1 MVAAVAAQEL
11 VETRQQELGRQ
22 GEDLAC
28 RYLEGQGLVVLSRNW
43 TCRDGELDV
52 VAVEDG
58 RLVVC
63 EVKTRSGP
71 VWGRPDEAVDQRKL
85 SRLRRTA
92 LRWLGAH
99 GVGWCPVRVDL
110 ISVTWP
116 ADGKAHL
123 QHLRG
128 A

>member
-1 MVAAVAAQEL
+1 METLVA
-11 VETRQQELGRQ
+11 TRQQELGRK

-58 RLVVC
+58 RFVVC

-71 VWGRPDEAVDQRKL
+71 AWGRPDEAVDAAKL
-85 SRLRRTA
+85 ARLRRTA
-92 LRWLGAH
+92 LRWLAAH
-99 GVGWCPVRVDL
+99 GVGWLAPRVDL
-110 ISVTWP
+110 ISVDWP
-116 ADGKAHL
+116 PDGEPRL
-123 QHLRG
+123 RHLRG

>member
-1 MVAAVAAQEL
+1 MARAL

-43 TCRDGELDV
+43 KCRDGELDV
-52 VAVEDG
+52 VAVEGD

-71 VWGRPDEAVDQRKL
+71 RWGRPDEAVDEDKL

-92 LRWLGAH
+92 LRWLAAH
-99 GVGWCPVRVDL
+99 GVGWCEVRVDL
-110 ISVTWP
+110 ISVTWSGEGE
-116 ADGKAHL
+116 ARLH
-123 QHLRG
+123 HLRG

>member
-1 MVAAVAAQEL
+1 VVAQAL
-11 VETRQQELGRQ
+11 VETRQQEMGRQ

-52 VAVEDG
+52 VAVEGD

-71 VWGRPDEAVDQRKL
+71 AWGRPDEAVDQRKL

-92 LRWLGAH
+92 LRWLASH
-99 GVGWCPVRVDL
+99 GVGWCNVRVDL

-116 ADGKAHL
+116 SSGEPHL